1 LAEPTFTTETGRHED
16 IWESRRIAPGG
27 SIFSLTR
34 SLDIRYT
41 ETGTRK
47 FGKLRNGTTVAFCVL
62 GSLRPSADAFNSK
75 PWVDLG
81 DLGSNWVDIGGQ
93 GHPFTVI
100 GRRIG
105 RKLKKSFCFFKRR
118 NGFSIFGM
126 ELTHE
131 IIDKS
136 AQMEAVEPKRERDWL
151 RSGGGNRKEQVFS
164 NLNNADTRTVRVG
177 LVK

>member
-1 LAEPTFTTETGRHED
+1 
-16 IWESRRIAPGG
+16 
-27 SIFSLTR
+27 
-34 SLDIRYT
+34 
-41 ETGTRK
+41 
-47 FGKLRNGTTVAFCVL
+47 
-62 GSLRPSADAFNSK
+62 
-75 PWVDLG
+75 
-81 DLGSNWVDIGGQ
+81 
-93 GHPFTVI
+93 
-100 GRRIG
+100 
-105 RKLKKSFCFFKRR
+105 LKKSFCFFKRR